1 MEQEA
6 SESDFDIEIEYDCS
20 SLTLEQSVKQV
31 FNIMN
36 TIKMPSIEKQ
46 QLSALQSHVFK
57 MMLEQSEVQGRRS
70 IKQQRKSLMQMR
82 GAFSTAQKALPQE
95 LLVEEEEDCEV
106 SAFDLKTPGK
116 GAVSKE
122 INKIMTR
129 S

>member
-116 GAVSKE
+116 GAISKE
-122 INKIMTR
+122 VNKIMTR

>member
-1 MEQEA
+1 MEQEG

-116 GAVSKE
+116 GAISKE
-122 INKIMTR
+122 VNKIMTR

>member
-116 GAVSKE
+116 GATSKE
-122 INKIMTR
+122 VNKIMTR